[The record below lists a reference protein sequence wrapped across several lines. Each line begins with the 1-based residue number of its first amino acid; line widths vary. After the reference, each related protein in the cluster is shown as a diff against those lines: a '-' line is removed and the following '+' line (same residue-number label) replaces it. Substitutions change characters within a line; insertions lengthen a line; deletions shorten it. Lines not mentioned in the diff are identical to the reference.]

1 VLLHFDLDARGKD
14 NNSTQVLGDTIRMR
28 RMAAVEAYRWEGWM
42 CCTKV
47 WLSGHDVEGRTNE
60 DATLNV
66 DRRRTFN

>member
-1 VLLHFDLDARGKD
+1 
-14 NNSTQVLGDTIRMR
+14 
-28 RMAAVEAYRWEGWM
+28 MAAVEAYRWEGWM